1 MEELKSILIE
11 FCNNYFDVEGDWYH
25 WKMNEDLLPQGI
37 TLPAG
42 NRVFK
47 NLHLKEQLHLKW
59 KNEPDEKIKGQLI
72 EYYIVKW
79 GGIKGNSNDTLDIYK
94 TSPAEKLISRG
105 VNGVSSWSKAL
116 VLHDCNKYAIF
127 DSRVSSSLNHLQIIN
142 NTKNKILFPILPS
155 RNNEIIIA
163 NKHLKHISKDWEKL
177 GTDTF
182 YNFYLDL
189 LSATAKDLNTNIS
202 IIEMLLFAKATD
214 VVIQVPR

>member
-11 FCNNYFDVEGDWYH
+11 FYNNYFDVEGDWYN

-37 TLPAG
+37 NLPDG

-47 NLHLKEQLHLKW
+47 NIRLKEQLHLKW

-79 GGIKGNSNDTLDIYK
+79 GGIKGNRNDTLDIYK
-94 TSPAEKLISRG
+94 TSRAEKLISRG

-142 NTKNKILFPILPS
+142 KTTNKILFPILPS

-163 NKHLKHISKDWEKL
+163 NKHLKHISKDWGKL
-177 GTDTF
+177 GNDTF

-189 LSATAKDLNTNIS
+189 LSATAKELNTNIS

-214 VVIQVPR
+214 VIV

>member
-1 MEELKSILIE
+1 MEELKSVLIE
-11 FCNNYFDVEGDWYH
+11 FYNNYFDVEGDWYN
-25 WKMNEDLLPQGI
+25 WKMNENLLPQGI
-37 TLPAG
+37 NLPDG

-79 GGIKGNSNDTLDIYK
+79 GGIKGNRNDTLKIYK
-94 TSPAEKLISRG
+94 TNPAEKLIIRG
-105 VNGVSSWSKAL
+105 LNGVSSWSKAL

-142 NTKNKILFPILPS
+142 KTKNKILFPILPS

-177 GTDTF
+177 GSDTF

-189 LSATAKDLNTNIS
+189 LSATAKELNTNIS

-214 VVIQVPR
+214 VIV